1 MKKFLQKVVNVTGI
15 IYGYGIMLSLII
27 GGLSFFGYVTALII
41 GGSTAAAI
49 CDFIYKRLYPIL
61 VYGSSVIVVLGLV
74 IMYLKGEKALSAEKK
89 KKDGR

>member
-1 MKKFLQKVVNVTGI
+1 MKKIVQKIINVTGI

-27 GGLSFFGYVTALII
+27 GGLSFFGYMIALII
-41 GGSTAAAI
+41 GGSTAASI
-49 CDFIYKRLYPIL
+49 CDFIYKRLYPVL
-61 VYGSSVIVVLGLV
+61 VYSSSVIVVLGLF